1 MTRIAPDR
9 NAEQPEA
16 VPFTRRRGVV
26 LAAGFGAFLLA
37 LGAAWFALALVS
49 KERAHWLPV
58 REVSFVGEF
67 KRVEP
72 DSLRR
77 IGAAIQ
83 SMGGSLLSIDLNQVK
98 AAVQE
103 VEWVRVADVSR
114 RFPATLVVRVEEHRP
129 AARWE
134 SIDGAADDE
143 ALVSELGDVF
153 SAETEDA
160 LPLLAG
166 PKDSAREVLEAF
178 RSFRAQATAAGVEL
192 TAARLSARRAWQLTL
207 GNGATLQLGRNDAGP
222 RLARYLRVQAAVA
235 ALRQANVRIDLRY
248 NNGLALSGQATA
260 NPTTKRSS

>member
-1 MTRIAPDR
+1 MTRQANHRSAKQTD
-9 NAEQPEA
+9 A
-16 VPFTRRRGVV
+16 VPFTRRRGIV

-49 KERAHWLPV
+49 KERVHWLPV

-72 DSLRR
+72 DALRR

-83 SMGGSLLSIDLNQVK
+83 SMGGTLLSVDLNQVK
-98 AAVQE
+98 AAVQD

-114 RFPATLVVRVEEHRP
+114 RFPSTLVVRVEEHRP

-134 SIDGAADDE
+134 SLDVPGDDE
-143 ALVSELGDVF
+143 SLVSELGDVF
-153 SAETEDA
+153 TAETDDV

-166 PKDSAREVLEAF
+166 PKDSAREVLTAF
-178 RSFRAQATAAGVEL
+178 RAFRAQAAAAGLDL
-192 TAARLSARRAWQLTL
+192 TAARLSARRAWLLTL
-207 GNGATLQLGRNDAGP
+207 GNGTTLQLGRNDAEP
-222 RLARYLRVQAAVA
+222 RFARYLRVQAAVA

-248 NNGLALSGQATA
+248 NNGLALSGQASA